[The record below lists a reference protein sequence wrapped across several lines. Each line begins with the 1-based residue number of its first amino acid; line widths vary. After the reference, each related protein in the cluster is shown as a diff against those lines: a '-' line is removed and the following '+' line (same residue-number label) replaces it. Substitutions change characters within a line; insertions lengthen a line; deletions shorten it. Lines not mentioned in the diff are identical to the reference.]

1 MASRTSLNAQGI
13 GSRTR
18 SFGIGTQERTARTV
32 SFLALPDAEA
42 YPAVPLMVVLV
53 AIAFTEGADGI
64 TFPSVAKGLE
74 TTVGFDILQLG
85 EMATVQLIFQAIAG
99 PLWGILA
106 SRGTLSREKILC
118 IGTLVQGLATLI
130 MWTVVKQFEVVL
142 FLRAINGI
150 SLASLR
156 PICNS
161 IVGDRFDD
169 EVRGK
174 MFSFISMG
182 LQLGAALTGFLGTAT
197 AQVLYIGDESEC
209 KYVQGESEP
218 STFGCMFGWK
228 LTFIFVGLFTMALCP
243 AVLMFLKA
251 PPVAV
256 AVPDKSGASGP
267 NELQKLAALFRKK
280 SFAIIVF
287 QGMFGLLPWRAFEYR
302 TYFFETVGLPPAAA
316 GALNSVGQASA
327 AAGNLLGGVIGDA
340 LGKIAPNHGRIAAAE
355 ISVYSGI
362 PIAYFTFQARPA
374 DFGVDTATYFA
385 FMVGILG
392 IMAAWTEPATINP
405 ILCALAKEDERALV
419 LSWQTSLQGAIG
431 ALGPVLFTLF
441 ARSFGFDADCTAD
454 PIKPENQE
462 KCEGFDAERIVGST
476 LFWCSVLPWSFC
488 GALYS
493 SLHCFYPKDLETVQ
507 IENELRLQG
516 NGAQTEMRDQA

>member
-1 MASRTSLNAQGI
+1 MASRTSLNAEGM
-13 GSRTR
+13 GSRTK
-18 SFGIGTQERTARTV
+18 SFGIGTQERSARTV
-32 SFLALPDAEA
+32 TFLALPDAEA
-42 YPAVPLMVVLV
+42 YPAVPLMTVLV
-53 AIAFTEGADGI
+53 CIAFTEGADGI
-64 TFPSVAKGLE
+64 TFPSVAKALE
-74 TTVGFDILQLG
+74 QTVGFDILQLG
-85 EMATVQLIFQAIAG
+85 EMATVQLVFQAIAG
-99 PLWGILA
+99 PLWGMLA

-118 IGTLVQGLATLI
+118 IGTFLQGLATLV
-130 MWTVVKQFEVVL
+130 MWTVIKQFYVVL
-142 FLRAINGI
+142 LLRAINGI

-182 LQLGAALTGFLGTAT
+182 LQLGAAVTGFLGTAS
-197 AQVLYIGDESEC
+197 AQVLVFGDEQEC
-209 KYVQGESEP
+209 KYIEGENDP
-218 STFGCMFGWK
+218 SVFGCMFGWK
-228 LTFIFVGLFTMALCP
+228 LTFILVGLFTMALCP

-256 AVPDKSGASGP
+256 AVPEKTGGSGP
-267 NELQKLAALFRKK
+267 NELQKLAALFQKR

-287 QGMFGLLPWRAFEYR
+287 QGMFGLLPWRAFEFR
-302 TYFFETVGLPPAAA
+302 TYFFEQVGLPPAAA

-327 AAGNLLGGVIGDA
+327 AAGNLLGGVIGDTLA
-340 LGKIAPNHGRIAAAE
+340 KFSPNHGRITAAE

-362 PIAYFTFQARPA
+362 PIAYFTFQMKPA
-374 DFGVDTATYFA
+374 DFGADPTFYFA

-431 ALGPVLFTLF
+431 ALGPVMFTVF
-441 ARSFGFDADCTAD
+441 ARSFGFKAECTAD
-454 PIKPENQE
+454 PIKEENVE
-462 KCEGFDAERIVGST
+462 ICKGFNAEQIVGTT

-493 SLHCFYPKDLETVQ
+493 TLHCFYPGDVAKVQ
-507 IENELRLQG
+507 MENEIRLG
-516 NGAQTEMRDQA
+516 NGAQTEMGTML